1 MPLRIR
7 NPKELPNGG
16 YPYYQN
22 GRKFPPMVSF
32 AHQVSEI
39 VTFRKDNKLP
49 RANPVDVDEDLNN
62 FTCNERPQIC
72 YDSQAARVVESAYR
86 KVGGGCGSCGGSRA

>member
-22 GRKFPPMVSF
+22 GRKFSPMVSF
-32 AHQVSEI
+32 AFQVSEI
-39 VTFRKDNKLP
+39 LTFRKDNNLP
-49 RANPVDVDEDLNN
+49 RATLADVDEDLNN
-62 FTCNERPQIC
+62 YICNLNPSIC
-72 YDSQAARVVESAYR
+72 FDSQAARVESVYR
-86 KVGGGCGSCGGSRA
+86 KVGGCGSCSGSRA

>member
-22 GRKFPPMVSF
+22 GRKFSPMVSF
-32 AHQVSEI
+32 AFQVSEI
-39 VTFRKDNKLP
+39 LTFRKDNNLP
-49 RANPVDVDEDLNN
+49 RATLADVDEDLNN
-62 FTCNERPQIC
+62 FTCDRDPKLC
-72 YDSQAARVVESAYR
+72 YDSNAARVESTYR
-86 KVGGGCGSCGGSRA
+86 KTSGCSSCGGSRA